1 MAISNAFG
9 SNIFNIFVALGLP
22 WFIQVRARPRAAA
35 GGPPRTAIRSAAHA
49 RPRARPPAALAA
61 QVWIV
66 EPGRTFRL
74 ESADILSGIRL
85 LVVSFVAYVAVLVAT
100 GWRLTVPVG
109 WVCLVGYGVYIVTAL
124 ASA

>member
-1 MAISNAFG
+1 MGTYST
-9 SNIFNIFVALGLP
+9 
-22 WFIQVRARPRAAA
+22 AAA
-35 GGPPRTAIRSAAHA
+35 NDGPPPTAIRSAAHA
-49 RPRARPPAALAA
+49 RPRARPPAALAVA